1 MNGSRRNGDADM
13 SKRARITLN
22 PEPELEVESKPNQAA
37 GATSSPETEARV
49 HKDSAAANNRDRPSA
64 PAKGTLSVS
73 GIAKV
78 VLAGLAVAALVL
90 LWKNRRL

>member
-1 MNGSRRNGDADM
+1 MSR
-13 SKRARITLN
+13 RARITLN
-22 PEPELEVESKPNQAA
+22 PEAELDVESERNQATKA
-37 GATSSPETEARV
+37 VQTPEAEARV

>member
-1 MNGSRRNGDADM
+1 M

-22 PEPELEVESKPNQAA
+22 PEPELEVESKQNQAA
-37 GATSSPETEARV
+37 GATPSPETEARAR
-49 HKDSAAANNRDRPSA
+49 KDFKANVDNPARPSA

-78 VLAGLAVAALVL
+78 VFAGLAVAALVL

>member
-1 MNGSRRNGDADM
+1 MSR
-13 SKRARITLN
+13 RARITLN
-22 PEPELEVESKPNQAA
+22 PEAELDIEPERNQATEA
-37 GATSSPETEARV
+37 VQTPEAEARV
-49 HKDSAAANNRDRPSA
+49 HKDFAAANNRDRPSA